1 RDLIDGV
8 DVVDAF
14 GARLI
19 APGARCRPA
28 DSQAGLADWAAA
40 ARRCSPAWA
49 WSCHTSDGVRD
60 SAAGGADC
68 TGGPPRCS
76 PAAHTRLAVLLVFAL
91 QNAPCGRSAER
102 VVGLVAGGQQFD
114 GGPRVALRKAVPP
127 IAHRFHR
134 ALGLIAGNQ
143 ARHLRPAAP
152 GHLLQVR
159 RSRPR
164 ALRPCCTYCCWRNT
178 VSIQAKTCGRF
189 SPRKWIS
196 SLAWRNAA
204 IPFRL

>member
-1 RDLIDGV
+1 IDVAVAHVLANHRAILGFHQSVIVAVPGTALGLLDQQLVQQTGHGLVDELGSGHDLPLRDLIDGV

-76 PAAHTRLAVLLVFAL
+76 PAAHTPACRTAGIRAAECAVW
-91 QNAPCGRSAER
+91 P
-102 VVGLVAGGQQFD
+102 
-114 GGPRVALRKAVPP
+114 LR
-127 IAHRFHR
+127 
-134 ALGLIAGNQ
+134 
-143 ARHLRPAAP
+143 
-152 GHLLQVR
+152 
-159 RSRPR
+159 
-164 ALRPCCTYCCWRNT
+164 
-178 VSIQAKTCGRF
+178 
-189 SPRKWIS
+189 
-196 SLAWRNAA
+196 
-204 IPFRL
+204 